1 MLKLSVF
8 MSPTGGHVG
17 GWRHPEAVV
26 DAGFNYDRWIEFAR
40 LVERGKLDMMFL
52 ADGNGVNGI
61 DNLDLLSRNPT
72 TRPAVIEPV
81 CLLSALS
88 TVTSRVGLVAT
99 MTTTYDQ
106 PFSVARRFA
115 ALDWLSKGRA
125 GWNVVTSS
133 NPDDAKNFS
142 RDEHVEHDSRF
153 DRAGEFVDIV
163 KDLWDSWA
171 DDAFLLDKESGLFLD
186 SAKVRLLEHRGK
198 HFSVRGPLNS
208 ARPPQGHPVVIVAGA
223 SESAMELA
231 ARTADVIFTVTETK
245 EAAQKFYADVKG
257 RMSKHGRDPD
267 ELKVFP
273 GTSIFV
279 GATAEAAEQTYRD
292 LQELIPEKVGIQVLS
307 KIVGVDL
314 SSHSPEDPLPELPE
328 TVGIRSFR
336 NMLAEMSRRDGLN
349 IRELYQHVL
358 PARGHFL
365 IKGDP
370 VHVAD
375 RMEEWYRDKACDG
388 FNIVAPYLP
397 GGLESVV
404 DLVIPE
410 LQRRGLFRTEYEG
423 TTLRDSL
430 GLKRP
435 ANRFFASEA
444 VAAE

>member
-26 DAGFNYDRWIEFAR
+26 DAGFNYERWVEFAR
-40 LVERGKLDMMFL
+40 LVERGKIDMMFL

-61 DNLDLLSRNPT
+61 DNRELLSRNPT
-72 TRPAVIEPV
+72 VRPVVIEPV
-81 CLLSALS
+81 CLLSALA

-99 MTTTYDQ
+99 ATTTYDQ
-106 PFSVARRFA
+106 PFSIARRYA
-115 ALDWLSKGRA
+115 SLDWLSNGRA

-133 NPDDAKNFS
+133 NPDDAKNFN
-142 RDEHVEHDSRF
+142 RDEHLEHNDRYE
-153 DRAGEFVDIV
+153 RAGEFVDVV

-171 DDAFLLDKESGLFLD
+171 DDAFLLDKESGVFLD
-186 SAKVRLLEHRGK
+186 SAKVRLLDHKGK
-198 HFSVRGPLNS
+198 NFSVRGPLNC
-208 ARPPQGHPVVIVAGA
+208 ARPPQGHPVIVVAGA
-223 SESAMELA
+223 SDSAMELA

-257 RMSKHGRDPD
+257 RMAKYGRDPD

-273 GTSIFV
+273 GASIFV
-279 GATAEAAEQTYRD
+279 GGTAEEAEGQYRQ
-292 LQELIPEKVGIQVLS
+292 LQDLIPEAVGIQVLS

-314 SSHSPEDPLPELPE
+314 SAYSPEDSLPELPE
-328 TVGIRSFR
+328 TLGIRSFR
-336 NMLAEMSRRDGLN
+336 NMIADMAKRDGLN
-349 IRELYQHVL
+349 IRQLYQHVL

-365 IKGDP
+365 IKGDAAY
-370 VHVAD
+370 VAD
-375 RMEEWYRDKACDG
+375 QMEEWYRDKACDG

-397 GGLESVV
+397 GGLETVV
-404 DLVIPE
+404 DLLIPE

-423 TTLRDSL
+423 ATLRDSL
-430 GLKRP
+430 GLARP
-435 ANRFFASEA
+435 ANRFFESEA

>member
-17 GWRHPEAVV
+17 GWRHPDAVV
-26 DAGFNYDRWIEFAR
+26 DAGFNYDRWVDFAK
-40 LVERGKLDMMFL
+40 LIERGKLDMMFL

-61 DNLDLLSRNPT
+61 DNPGLLSRNPT
-72 TRPAVIEPV
+72 TRPVVIEPV
-81 CLLSALS
+81 CLLSALA

-133 NPDDAKNFS
+133 NPDDARNFS
-142 RDEHVEHDSRF
+142 REQHVEHDSRF
-153 DRAGEFVDIV
+153 DRAEEFVDVV

-186 SAKVRLLEHRGK
+186 GGKVRLLDHKGK

-208 ARPPQGHPVVIVAGA
+208 ARPPQGHPIVIVAGA
-223 SESAMELA
+223 SESAKELA
-231 ARTADVIFTVTETK
+231 ARTADIIFTVTETK
-245 EAAQKFYADVKG
+245 EAAQAFYADVKG
-257 RMSKHGRDPD
+257 RMAKFGRDPD
-267 ELKVFP
+267 ELKVMP
-273 GTSIFV
+273 GTSIFA
-279 GATAEAAEQTYRD
+279 GNTAEEAEESYSS
-292 LQELIPEKVGIQVLS
+292 LQDLIPEDVGIQTLS
-307 KIVGVDL
+307 RIVGVDL
-314 SSHSPEDPLPELPE
+314 SVYSPEDPLPELPE
-328 TVGIRSFR
+328 TLGIRSFR
-336 NMLAEMSRRDGLN
+336 DMLAEMSRRDGLN
-349 IRELYQHVL
+349 IRELYQRIL

-370 VHVAD
+370 RHVAD
-375 RMEEWYRDKACDG
+375 QMEEWYRDKACDG

-397 GGLESVV
+397 GGLESVI

-410 LQRRGLFRTEYEG
+410 LQRRGVFRAEYEG

-435 ANRFFASEA
+435 ENRFFASEA